1 MALYETKQS
10 SLTDVLCKA
19 RDCQLKHS
27 DHPLPKTGYTQH
39 LIVAPKGSGKSSVIL
54 NLLHNKEGY
63 RGEFDKIYLCSTTA
77 ERDPKFDKLVNELS
91 EDGTFYNTLDD
102 GIVQG
107 IMNDIHNELDEH
119 EKRKKKRKEISGL
132 HDVKRVSTFK
142 KEPPPKFCIIFDDC
156 IHLLPKSG
164 TKSVINELYTRNRHL
179 KTNIITASQKM
190 KLLNP
195 TIRNNTDLLSVWRVN
210 DKLERKAI
218 LESWDIPE
226 DIYNYA
232 TSEPHEFLH
241 VSYFNGKPLYF
252 KKFDR
257 IIPSKLIF

>member
-142 KEPPPKFCIIFDDC
+142 KEPPPKFCIIFKFN
-156 IHLLPKSG
+156 IIQNYPTFIAFINNIIKKIENNSTNRNNRNKKLPKHI
-164 TKSVINELYTRNRHL
+164 VIQTSRLITNEMKDQL
-179 KTNIITASQKM
+179 KNLFNKYFILLIT
-190 KLLNP
+190 
-195 TIRNNTDLLSVWRVN
+195 
-210 DKLERKAI
+210 
-218 LESWDIPE
+218 
-226 DIYNYA
+226 
-232 TSEPHEFLH
+232 
-241 VSYFNGKPLYF
+241 
-252 KKFDR
+252 
-257 IIPSKLIF
+257 